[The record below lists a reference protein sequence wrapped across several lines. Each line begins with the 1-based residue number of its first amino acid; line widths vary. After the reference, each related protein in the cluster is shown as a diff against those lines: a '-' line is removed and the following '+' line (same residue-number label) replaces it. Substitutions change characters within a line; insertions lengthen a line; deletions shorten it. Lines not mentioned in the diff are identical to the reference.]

1 MFIEVLSLQH
11 LVYIANF
18 ESVVIHIVFMSF
30 VTPYI
35 YHIHGYNRWKDD
47 VIIRW
52 LKNSVE
58 IVCPIKQ
65 RKNG

>member
-18 ESVVIHIVFMSF
+18 KCVVIHIVFMSF
-30 VTPYI
+30 VTPYTI
-35 YHIHGYNRWKDD
+35 QDYNRWKDG

-58 IVCPIKQ
+58 IVCLLSKE
-65 RKNG
+65 K